1 MAIFGIGD
9 NLKRG
14 YRLHLL
20 WLIGRSFHGKHFL
33 KSFREEIASIRIDKR
48 GNKSLG
54 VRMKLVKFGEVF
66 RQLIRLNITDTRL
79 IYTGIQNYSNISIA
93 SMGIGDT
100 SWESYPMK
108 KTQILKKGKGQC
120 RSCRMVREGRHIC
133 RY

>member
-33 KSFREEIASIRIDKR
+33 YSFREEIASIRIDKR
-48 GNKSLG
+48 VNKSLG
-54 VRMKLVKFGEVF
+54 VRMQLVKFREVF

-79 IYTGIQNYSNISIA
+79 IYTGIQNYSNISI
-93 SMGIGDT
+93 T
-100 SWESYPMK
+100 SIEIATTSCESYPVT
-108 KTQILKKGKGQC
+108 KTQI
-120 RSCRMVREGRHIC
+120 R
-133 RY
+133 

>member
-33 KSFREEIASIRIDKR
+33 YSFREEIASIRIDKR

-54 VRMKLVKFGEVF
+54 VRMQLVKFREVF
-66 RQLIRLNITDTRL
+66 RQLIRLIINDTRL
-79 IYTGIQNYSNISIA
+79 IYTDFQNYSNIYIA
-93 SMGIGDT
+93 PIT
-100 SWESYPMK
+100 
-108 KTQILKKGKGQC
+108 I
-120 RSCRMVREGRHIC
+120 RHTNWSSFTI
-133 RY
+133 